1 LRQFENALKNRFV
14 QWMNEDKTK
23 IDKIFEILEKEV
35 GEEFEKRSKPYDM
48 VCLLLLCTF
57 THNIKF
63 QRKSALNNILPLIDQ
78 LKRKEQLPAL
88 CFNDDRDICEK
99 LAKHIFNELKKREET
114 YKASPEFQKKYNLKA
129 EEVIYF

>member
-48 VCLLLLCTF
+48 VLLLFL
-57 THNIKF
+57 
-63 QRKSALNNILPLIDQ
+63 
-78 LKRKEQLPAL
+78 
-88 CFNDDRDICEK
+88 
-99 LAKHIFNELKKREET
+99 
-114 YKASPEFQKKYNLKA
+114 
-129 EEVIYF
+129 